1 MKRNPGFSLIEMMI
15 TLVVLAVLITV
26 AVPGFRSFILNNRL
40 TTQANEFVTALQVAR
55 SEAVKRGGV
64 VVRITA
70 AAPVAANEWGGGW
83 SIWFD
88 VDDDGVQDAGVD
100 ETIRTTEALAGGNT
114 LDSFGNITEFVY
126 SGDGSISSADRFD
139 LCDSRT
145 GETGR
150 QIIVTTSGRSALN
163 PEFTCP

>member
-15 TLVVLAVLITV
+15 ALVVLAVLITI

-40 TTQANEFVTALQVAR
+40 TTQANEFITALQVAR
-55 SEAVKRGGV
+55 SEAIKRGGV

-70 AAPVAANEWGGGW
+70 TAPVAANEWGGGW
-83 SIWFD
+83 SIWPD
-88 VDDDGVQDAGVD
+88 TDDDGVQDAGED
-100 ETIRTTEALAGGNT
+100 TIRTAEAFAGGNT
-114 LDSFGNITEFVY
+114 LDSAGNITEFVY
-126 SGDGSISSADRFD
+126 RGDGSISSADTFT

-150 QIIVTTSGRSALN
+150 RIIVTASGRSALN